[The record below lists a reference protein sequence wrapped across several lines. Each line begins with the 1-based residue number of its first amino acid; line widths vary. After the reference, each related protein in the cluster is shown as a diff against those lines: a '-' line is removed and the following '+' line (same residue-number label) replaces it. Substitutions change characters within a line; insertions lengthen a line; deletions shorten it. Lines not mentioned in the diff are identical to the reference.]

1 MTRRL
6 LLQILAFGCIGF
18 AGIGQAQAQVASPY
32 NRNVPSYNH
41 PVYSP
46 YLNLLRRG
54 GTTFQNYQDLVRPEL
69 NFYNNINSLNQ
80 QVSYNERVIA
90 SIGTQVLPDTG
101 HSASFNN
108 LSHYYSGQR
117 GSLGGSGG
125 GGGGGGQRSSGSGS
139 TGSRGG
145 SSGGSAG
152 GMGGRR

>member
-1 MTRRL
+1 MEMTRRL
-6 LLQILAFGCIGF
+6 LLQILAFGCIGY

-69 NFYNNINSLNQ
+69 NFYNGINTLNQ

-90 SIGTQVLPDTG
+90 SIGNQLVPDTG
-101 HSASFNN
+101 HSVGFNN

-117 GSLGGSGG
+117 GSTGG
-125 GGGGGGQRSSGSGS
+125 GTGGVQRSSSNGS

-152 GMGGRR
+152 GRGGRR

>member
-6 LLQILAFGCIGF
+6 LLQILAFGCIGY
-18 AGIGQAQAQVASPY
+18 AGIGQARAQVASPY
-32 NRNVPSYNH
+32 NRNVPSYNR

-46 YLNLLRRG
+46 YLNLFRRG

-69 NFYNNINSLNQ
+69 NFYNGINTLNQ

-90 SIGTQVLPDTG
+90 SIGTQLVPDTG
-101 HSASFNN
+101 HTASFNN
-108 LSHYYSGQR
+108 LSHYYGQR

-125 GGGGGGQRSSGSGS
+125 GVQRSSSSGS

-145 SSGGSAG
+145 SSGGSGG